1 MKQQFLP
8 DELKEKELC
17 LALNKIKGRWDT
29 EKTGELLRD
38 DAVLDF
44 ETGFDLDEVKSYRA
58 IEEATATDGDDLDE
72 LEDDTE
78 EPDTLDELEEAAE
91 DELEDDTEEPETYG
105 TSAKIGQIKIKL
117 TADEYDELLNGI
129 RDDGIFAEK
138 DISAEMKRRILK
150 ND

>member
-1 MKQQFLP
+1 M
-8 DELKEKELC
+8 
-17 LALNKIKGRWDT
+17 
-29 EKTGELLRD
+29 
-38 DAVLDF
+38 
-44 ETGFDLDEVKSYRA
+44 
-58 IEEATATDGDDLDE
+58 
-72 LEDDTE
+72 
-78 EPDTLDELEEAAE
+78 
-91 DELEDDTEEPETYG
+91 EDDTEEPEAYG